1 MVGAARRLRVMAG
14 QRRRSPPPRHGR
26 RRPTTHDLRC
36 CFRSSRQRPNSSGQT
51 AATGS
56 PMTATGRPYPMRDSN
71 DPTPAAVIDPPP
83 RRTSWQR
90 LGAAGSAT
98 RQASILTTGGELAT
112 GKPYIERLEHN
123 PGALD
128 RIADALL
135 GITFRP
141 ARGLLH
147 DPARS

>member
-1 MVGAARRLRVMAG
+1 MTTTARP
-14 QRRRSPPPRHGR
+14 S
-26 RRPTTHDLRC
+26 
-36 CFRSSRQRPNSSGQT
+36 
-51 AATGS
+51 
-56 PMTATGRPYPMRDSN
+56 PMRDSN
-71 DPTPAAVIDPPP
+71 DPAAARAVIDLPP

-90 LGAAGSAT
+90 LGPAGSAT

-135 GITFRP
+135 GITVRP
-141 ARGLLH
+141 ARGGLVR
-147 DPARS
+147 DPARIAAPDHRGRCAATNTR